1 MTTLVVWRDEVR
13 VGVLDTT
20 ANNEVRFT
28 YGADVVAGGNRAH
41 MVGLRCPLRVQPYVG
56 PAAEAVFENLLP
68 EGELRR
74 ELGRATKHDA
84 GDTVG
89 LLGVVGGDCA
99 GALQLW
105 PEGTAPPA
113 VPVYDACVD
122 DTLRAAFSA
131 ADGQLR
137 QVTGRASLSGAQA
150 KLALWRMPPVG
161 GPPDGGEAP
170 VYRLP
175 RNGAPTTVVVKRPG
189 TTHPGLLEAELAG
202 MRLMAAAQV
211 PTAPSARCLVAPD
224 CHESARFDRVV
235 RDPTGVTTEVSRVHA
250 EDGCQVTGRV
260 SQNKYAGQRGPTF
273 QEFAAL
279 LDRSGG
285 APLLDRETLFRWAMA
300 NAAIGN
306 YDGHA
311 KNVSFVYVSA
321 ETVRL
326 APAYD
331 VVVTSVF
338 SGLDQ
343 TLALSFGG
351 TTHPNALTPRSLTV
365 AAREFR
371 MTPARAREMAG
382 EVVRR
387 VREALPDVLHAVAQ
401 DRGDPVILDRLS
413 ISVMATAGDLA
424 TRLGV

>member
-20 ANNEVRFT
+20 ANHEVRFT
-28 YGADVVAGGNRAH
+28 YDPEVVAGGNRAH
-41 MVGLRCPLRVQPYVG
+41 MVGVRCPLRVQPYVG

-74 ELGRATKHDA
+74 VLGQATKHDA
-84 GDTVG
+84 TDTVG

-99 GALQLW
+99 GALHLW

-113 VPVYDACVD
+113 TPAYDPCAAA
-122 DTLRAAFSA
+122 TLRAAFSA

-161 GPPDGGEAP
+161 GEATA
-170 VYRLP
+170 YRLP
-175 RNGAPTTVVVKRPG
+175 RNGAPTTVVVKRPS
-189 TTHPGLLEAELAG
+189 TTYQGLLEAELVG

-235 RDPTGVTTEVSRVHA
+235 SDSTEVRRVHT

-260 SQNKYAGQRGPTF
+260 SQNKYAGARGPTF

-279 LDRSGG
+279 LDRAGG

-300 NAAIGN
+300 NATIGN

-311 KNVSFVYVSA
+311 KNVSFVYVAA

-351 TTHPNALTPRSLTV
+351 TTHPNALTPQSLAV

-371 MTPARAREMAG
+371 MTPARAKAMA
-382 EVVRR
+382 EDVVRH
-387 VREALPDVLHAVAQ
+387 VLKALPDALHAVAQ
-401 DRGDPVILDRLS
+401 DGGDPEMLDRLS
-413 ISVMATAGDLA
+413 NAVMMTASNVA

>member
-13 VGVLDTT
+13 VGLLDS
-20 ANNEVRFT
+20 APNGEVRFT
-28 YGADVVAGGNRAH
+28 YDADVVTGGDRAH
-41 MVGLRCPLRVQPYVG
+41 MIGLRCPLRMQPYTG
-56 PAAEAVFENLLP
+56 PSAEAVFENLLP
-68 EGELRR
+68 EGTLRR
-74 ELGRATKHDA
+74 ELGQATKHDA

-99 GALQLW
+99 GALHLW
-105 PEGTAPPA
+105 PTDADPPA
-113 VPVYDACVD
+113 VPMYDPCTA
-122 DTLRAAFSA
+122 DTLRAAFSV

-161 GPPDGGEAP
+161 GEAP
-170 VYRLP
+170 VYQLP

-189 TTHPGLLEAELAG
+189 ASYPGLLEAELVG

-211 PTAPSARCLVAPD
+211 PTAPSVRCLVAPD
-224 CHESARFDRVV
+224 CHESARFDRVM
-235 RDPTGVTTEVSRVHA
+235 RDSTAVSRIHA

-260 SQNKYAGQRGPTF
+260 SRNKYAEQRGPTF
-273 QEFAAL
+273 QEFSAL
-279 LDRSGG
+279 LDRAGG
-285 APLLDRETLFRWAMA
+285 DPLLDRETLFRWAVA

-331 VVVTSVF
+331 VVVTSLF
-338 SGLDQ
+338 AGLDQ

-351 TTHPNALTPRSLTV
+351 TTHPNALTPQGLTV

-371 MTPARAREMAG
+371 MTPARAKEMAG
-382 EVVRR
+382 DVVRL
-387 VREALPDVLHAVAQ
+387 VQEALPTVLHAVAQ
-401 DRGDPVILDRLS
+401 DRGDPDMLDRLS
-413 ISVMATAGDLA
+413 LSVMTTADDLA
-424 TRLGV
+424 SRLGV

>member
-1 MTTLVVWRDEVR
+1 MTTLVAWRDATR
-13 VGVLDTT
+13 VGVLDT
-20 ANNEVRFT
+20 APNGEVRFT
-28 YGADVVAGGNRAH
+28 YDRHVVEKGDRALL
-41 MVGLRCPLRVQPYVG
+41 VGLRCPLRAQPYVG
-56 PAAEAVFENLLP
+56 PTAEAVFENLLP
-68 EGELRR
+68 EGALRR
-74 ELGRATKHDA
+74 ELGQATKHDA
-84 GDTVG
+84 SDTVG
-89 LLGVVGGDCA
+89 LLGVVGGDCG

-113 VPVYDACVD
+113 MPVYDPCENQTV
-122 DTLRAAFSA
+122 RAAFSA

-161 GPPDGGEAP
+161 GEAP
-170 VYRLP
+170 TYRLP

-189 TTHPGLLEAELAG
+189 AAFQGLLEAELVG

-224 CHESARFDRVV
+224 CHESARFDRVIESPTLV
-235 RDPTGVTTEVSRVHA
+235 RRVHA

-260 SQNKYAGQRGPTF
+260 SRNKYAAERGPTF

-279 LDRSGG
+279 LDRSGSES
-285 APLLDRETLFRWAMA
+285 LLDRETLFRWAVA

-311 KNVSFVYVSA
+311 KNLAFLYVAA

-331 VVVTSVF
+331 VVVTAVF
-338 SGLDQ
+338 PGLDH
-343 TLALSFGG
+343 TFSLSFGG
-351 TTHPNALTPRSLTV
+351 TTHPHALTADSLNT

-371 MTPARAREMAG
+371 MTPARARGMAG
-382 EVVRR
+382 DVVRR
-387 VREALPDVLHAVAQ
+387 VKTALPEVLHAVAGGG
-401 DRGDPVILDRLS
+401 GDAGMLDRLAV
-413 ISVMATAGDLA
+413 SVTATVDDLA
-424 TRLGV
+424 SRLDL